1 MNRKCSRT
9 ICGAIV
15 GDVVGSR
22 FEFNNNKSK
31 EFELFTLECDY
42 TDDSVMTIAVAK
54 SLMDYGPVTDYEDY
68 KKKLVEVMHEVGKR
82 YPHCGYGGNFC
93 GWIMKDLTEPY
104 NSYGNGS
111 AMRVSPVGWV
121 AGTLSEAEE
130 LARATAEVTHN
141 HPEGIKGAQVVAG
154 AIYLARTG
162 ATKEDIRHYAET
174 YYKLGFTLDEIRP
187 TYDFIEICQES
198 VPQAIEAFLEAD
210 GFEDTI
216 RNAIS
221 IGGDSDTIAAIACSI
236 AEAYYGVDEEIADTA
251 LSFLD
256 DYLLDI
262 LIDFSKKL
270 ADPPK

>member
-1 MNRKCSRT
+1 MNRKCSGT

-22 FEFNNNKSK
+22 FEFNHNKSK
-31 EFELFTLECDY
+31 EFELFTRECDY
-42 TDDSVMTIAVAK
+42 TDDSVMTVAVAK
-54 SLMDYGPVTDYEDY
+54 SLLDYGPVTDYEDY

-93 GWIMKDLTEPY
+93 GWIMEDLTEPY

-121 AGTLSEAEE
+121 AKSLAEAEE
-130 LARATAEVTHN
+130 LARATAEVSHN

-162 ATKEDIRHYAET
+162 ATKEDIRNYAET
-174 YYKLGFTLDEIRP
+174 YYKLDFTLDEIRP
-187 TYDFIEICQES
+187 TYDFVEICQES
-198 VPQAIEAFLEAD
+198 VPQAMEAFLEAD

-256 DYLLDI
+256 DDLLN
-262 LIDFSKKL
+262 LVIDFSKKL
-270 ADPPK
+270 ADSSK